1 MPDLTLHLFC
11 DSSSARQLA
20 TRRGCGKIR
29 HLQWLQDKFAA
40 AVFQL
45 HPLPTKE
52 NLNDLMTKSLRA
64 TAGDSNFGDQI
75 LLAWEPVLAQ
85 TRPRILHVTSCSDCL
100 PPHRSARAASQAASA
115 YGATLFGEALCC
127 DVTLVSVQTRENC
140 PKPSTTVL
148 PSPLQMLPTLNFSS
162 GDRKRSACSCARPGV
177 AATTS
182 RSDS

>member
-52 NLNDLMTKSLRA
+52 ILNDLMTKSLRA

-85 TRPRILHVTSCSDCL
+85 TRPRILHVTSCSGCL

-115 YGATLFGEALCC
+115 YEH
-127 DVTLVSVQTRENC
+127 
-140 PKPSTTVL
+140 
-148 PSPLQMLPTLNFSS
+148 
-162 GDRKRSACSCARPGV
+162 RPWEEL
-177 AATTS
+177 TS
-182 RSDS
+182 RTSNLKAYTAKGTLSEPSWVIYWLDPPRAPGCYLHQLPKVWDDLGCRDKGYMQQC